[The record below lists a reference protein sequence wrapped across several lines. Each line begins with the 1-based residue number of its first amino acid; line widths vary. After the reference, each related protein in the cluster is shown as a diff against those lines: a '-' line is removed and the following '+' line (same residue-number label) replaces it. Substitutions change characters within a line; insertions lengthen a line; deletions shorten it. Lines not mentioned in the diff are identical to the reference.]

1 MQLILDIEESQ
12 KDIVLNIIKNLREGI
27 IKRYTLRSSNH
38 KIKRANI
45 ETVSIEEEEEIKNI
59 LQNMTSDD
67 RELADIRKYSINL

>member
-27 IKRYTLRSSNH
+27 IKRYTLRSSNP

>member
-59 LQNMTSDD
+59 LQNMTSED

>member
-38 KIKRANI
+38 KIERANI